1 MLHPAMKGM
10 ILGAMCALCCISV
23 GFSKSNALRDTAHQA
38 KMILE
43 ALEKMALQLRIN
55 PSSLPDLLK
64 ACAPE
69 EDHFF
74 RRLARAAE
82 KSPALPPAQLIAT
95 AAPLPALPKTP
106 LNALIHLLE
115 TLWGPDAEMQKKVL
129 EEVLSLYRMETD
141 RLQSLA
147 NQRGPLF
154 LQLSLLGGCALFI
167 LFC

>member
-1 MLHPAMKGM
+1 MKGM

-23 GFSKSNALRDTAHQA
+23 GFSKSNALRENTRQA

-55 PSSLPDLLK
+55 PCSLSDLLK
-64 ACAPE
+64 VCAPE

-74 RRLARAAE
+74 HRLARAAE
-82 KSPALPPAQLIAT
+82 QNPALPPAQLMAM
-95 AAPLPALPKTP
+95 AAPLPALPKPP
-106 LNALIHLLE
+106 LDALIHLLE
-115 TLWGPDAEMQKKVL
+115 TLWGPDGEMQKKVL

-154 LQLSLLGGCALFI
+154 LQLSLLAGCALFI